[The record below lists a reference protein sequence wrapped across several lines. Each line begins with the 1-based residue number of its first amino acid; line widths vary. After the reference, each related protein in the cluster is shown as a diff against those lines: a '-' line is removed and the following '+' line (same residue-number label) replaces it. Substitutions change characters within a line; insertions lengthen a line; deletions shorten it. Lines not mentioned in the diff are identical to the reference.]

1 MWAGCCNEK
10 DGFCGG
16 WVCRQGRRGV
26 AATALWATAEL
37 ENWTQSVTKVGWT
50 SFEMDS
56 PQIHKTTLFFLDTTI
71 QIQTLMKV
79 MQKKIENYIQIQK
92 SC

>member
-1 MWAGCCNEK
+1 MKKMDFVYAG
-10 DGFCGG
+10 
-16 WVCRQGRRGV
+16 GRCGV

-56 PQIHKTTLFFLDTTI
+56 PQIHKTTLFFGYNNTNTN
-71 QIQTLMKV
+71 TNENHE
-79 MQKKIENYIQIQK
+79 KKIENYIQI
-92 SC
+92 